1 MSDEQQHEG
10 GRKPQTSHASKSHAP
25 KSGHVADSWRELAED
40 ARQWVDGH
48 RLAVV
53 DTTVLVV
60 LNLVVWL
67 VAAMAGFAFPLRLD
81 TSMAEFDLGKLVCS
95 LFLARGVIQLIIDAV
110 LWLVM
115 FSIAEPWLGRT
126 RTVAA
131 ALACAAAGAIIGL
144 GLCAAAGWL
153 FQDSQFVSRMRF
165 ALSPLVLPV
174 GALMAASA
182 FCGHLWRRRIRLIG
196 YVAILVALLYSG
208 NPGDYC
214 ILAAALLGHIAGRVM
229 AGPPAHAETGWHWLR
244 STSFEAR
251 RMFAAIAVV
260 LALGP
265 VISIT
270 SHNHAGPLSTVG
282 LIVLIVAEVNRRSYP
297 ESWFSLV

>member
-53 DTTVLVV
+53 ATTVLVV

-131 ALACAAAGAIIGL
+131 ALACAAAQARL
-144 GLCAAAGWL
+144 SALACA
-153 FQDSQFVSRMRF
+153 RR
-165 ALSPLVLPV
+165 PV
-174 GALMAASA
+174 GCSRIPSSSPA
-182 FCGHLWRRRIRLIG
+182 CGL
-196 YVAILVALLYSG
+196 
-208 NPGDYC
+208 P
-214 ILAAALLGHIAGRVM
+214 
-229 AGPPAHAETGWHWLR
+229 
-244 STSFEAR
+244 
-251 RMFAAIAVV
+251 
-260 LALGP
+260 
-265 VISIT
+265 
-270 SHNHAGPLSTVG
+270 
-282 LIVLIVAEVNRRSYP
+282 
-297 ESWFSLV
+297 